1 MSLSTHLT
9 FPPLISYRYTDAED
23 GPNFSP
29 VYIGIIN
36 MIGYFT
42 MFLGVAIYNK
52 YMTTWQ
58 YRYTFTVTQFL
69 VCIVGLLDIIIVSRW
84 NTLVGYPDAAML
96 IGDLTLYPMV
106 RRMVMMPM
114 FVLASKVCPD
124 GAEATLYAMLMA
136 LSNFGNTVAIYNGS
150 FLVVLFGVNDD
161 NYDNF
166 VWVVVTKSLCRL
178 LPILLVPFLIP
189 DGCPQEDD
197 DDDDIEFDDSHLTD
211 IAEEP
216 ENSDDPS
223 ATTNIILP
231 ESLNEKLAQ
240 ISPSDSRRSF
250 QIRSRKRHNR
260 QSLNIY

>member
-1 MSLSTHLT
+1 
-9 FPPLISYRYTDAED
+9 
-23 GPNFSP
+23 

-58 YRYTFTVTQFL
+58 YRYTFTMTQIL
-69 VCIVGLLDIIIVSRW
+69 VCLVGLLDIIIVSRW

-178 LPILLVPFLIP
+178 LPILFIPFLIP
-189 DGCPQEDD
+189 DGAPQEDEDED
-197 DDDDIEFDDSHLTD
+197 DVDYEDSNLTD
-211 IAEEP
+211 IPEEL
-216 ENSDDPS
+216 ETGGSGGHDPASS
-223 ATTNIILP
+223 ATTSNVILP
-231 ESLNEKLAQ
+231 DSLNEKLAQ
-240 ISPSDSRRSF
+240 ISPSNSRRSF
-250 QIRSRKRHNR
+250 EIRSRRRHNR
-260 QSLNIY
+260 QSLNVY